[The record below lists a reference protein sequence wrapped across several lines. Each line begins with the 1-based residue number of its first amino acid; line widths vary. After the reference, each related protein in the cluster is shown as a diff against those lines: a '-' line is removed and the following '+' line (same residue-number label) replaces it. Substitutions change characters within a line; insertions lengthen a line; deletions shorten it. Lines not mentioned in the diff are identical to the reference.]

1 MRNRR
6 SWIAVFAAAV
16 LLVTACL
23 SLMVMA
29 DTADGSGATGSDSAP
44 SSASESAPSSAP
56 ESAPSSAPE
65 SAPSS
70 APESAPSSASESA
83 PSDDES
89 EPPTDTPEVYDV
101 IEGDG
106 AVWTEGDGDL
116 VFHIDAPFEDFL
128 GVMIDGGE
136 YLAGEDYS
144 VAEGSTIVSLKSNYV
159 ATLSVSTHT
168 VDFAFAGGNSSATFT
183 VNQKSASPTEAPA
196 PTKAPSKTSS
206 DTAPKTADDTLI
218 ALGAALVAMLIL
230 AVISWKRS
238 RATKE

>member
-1 MRNRR
+1 MRKRR

-29 DTADGSGATGSDSAP
+29 DTADGSGATGSDSA
-44 SSASESAPSSAP
+44 SSSAP

-70 APESAPSSASESA
+70 APESAPSSAPESA

-136 YLAGEDYS
+136 YLAGEDYT

>member
-70 APESAPSSASESA
+70 ASESA

-116 VFHIDAPFEDFL
+116 AFHIDAPFEDFL